1 LEAFMAQISPT
12 PSHKYSIADREAVGA
27 LLGKVT
33 APKGSHIVDEK
44 KLLQALLCAARQYK
58 NANQIINQAFFHG
71 LLTGYA
77 VGLKHK

>member
-1 LEAFMAQISPT
+1 MAQISPKHR
-12 PSHKYSIADREAVGA
+12 HKYSIADHDAVRV
-27 LLGKVT
+27 LLGKVS

-44 KLLQALLCAARQYK
+44 KLLQALDCAARRYDGASNK
-58 NANQIINQAFFHG
+58 ISQAFFHG

>member
-1 LEAFMAQISPT
+1 MAQISPKH
-12 PSHKYSIADREAVGA
+12 SHKYSIANHEAVRV
-27 LLGKVT
+27 LLDNIS

-44 KLLQALLCAARQYK
+44 KLLEALLCAARRYK
-58 NANQIINQAFFHG
+58 GASQIIRQAFFHG

>member
-1 LEAFMAQISPT
+1 MAQTSSKH
-12 PSHKYSIADREAVGA
+12 SHKYSIADHDAVRV
-27 LLGKVT
+27 LLGKVS

-44 KLLQALLCAARQYK
+44 GLLQALDCAARRYNGASQ
-58 NANQIINQAFFHG
+58 QISQAFFHG